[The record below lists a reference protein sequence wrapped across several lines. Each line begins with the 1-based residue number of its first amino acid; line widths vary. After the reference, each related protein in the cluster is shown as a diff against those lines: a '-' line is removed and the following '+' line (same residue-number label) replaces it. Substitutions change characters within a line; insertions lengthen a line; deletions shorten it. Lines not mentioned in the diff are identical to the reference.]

1 MPQFDFFSFFVQIIW
16 LTIGSFCFYLM
27 YLKFFLKN
35 SSEAIK
41 IRQKVSI
48 FFEKGK
54 TGFKSLW
61 NTAMDFFRKNK

>member
-16 LTIGSFCFYLM
+16 LTIGSFGFYLM
-27 YLKFFLKN
+27 YLKFFLRN
-35 SSEAIK
+35 SSETIK
-41 IRQKVSI
+41 IRRKVSN

-61 NTAMDFFRKNK
+61 NTTMYSFGRNK